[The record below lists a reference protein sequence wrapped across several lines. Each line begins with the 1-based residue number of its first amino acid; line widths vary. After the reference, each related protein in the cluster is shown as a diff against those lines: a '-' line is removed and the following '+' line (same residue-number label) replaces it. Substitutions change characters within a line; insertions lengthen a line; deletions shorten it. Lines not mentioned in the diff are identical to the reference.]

1 MENNETPVE
10 PRQETRISVDGL
22 LDHTK
27 RLYEAQ
33 KLAVKIPNQGEAI
46 YQRGYFKALF
56 DIMAFIEA
64 YVEAQK
70 QLPKVAL

>member
-1 MENNETPVE
+1 MENSSE
-10 PRQETRISVDGL
+10 PEVHTKISVDGL

-56 DIMAFIEA
+56 DVMAFIEA

-70 QLPKVAL
+70 PKVKDAP